1 MIKHLLFL
9 LTLLF
14 IFPALLFSNPADSSK
29 TINNNGIG
37 KNSSIIVPV
46 AFYQEET
53 SVGVGLMGGYYFTR
67 DRVNMVSN
75 IQGMLIYTRK
85 KQVKFSLLPKIYSL
99 NRKYYLSGHLR
110 LSHYP
115 DKFWGVGSETEDWQ
129 EEDFTFREAS
139 FLMQLQRHVT
149 PSFLLGFQAGYE
161 RGEVYEM
168 QTDGAIAL
176 ENPVGTEPYS
186 MPGIGIVGTWDTRD
200 NLFFATRGEF
210 LKISALGSHSSFG
223 STLNNL
229 WVKLDSRIFRE
240 IVPEHIVAGR
250 FLSHLTWGD
259 IPFQKLPSL
268 GGNEVLRG
276 FYQGRY
282 RDQTL
287 FTAIAEYRFP
297 IYWRFR
303 GAVFANAANVG
314 PTVKDFNLLATKM
327 SAGAGLRFRV
337 NDARMHI
344 RFDVGVTPTGRM
356 AIYFSANEAF

>member
-1 MIKHLLFL
+1 MTKYLIFL
-9 LTLLF
+9 LALHLV
-14 IFPALLFSNPADSSK
+14 FPSLLFSNPADTTGTSEK
-29 TINNNGIG
+29 KGIG

-53 SVGVGLMGGYYFTR
+53 SVGFGLMGGYYFTK

-85 KQVKFSLLPKIYSL
+85 RQVKFSLLPKFYSS
-99 NRKYYLSGHLR
+99 NRKYYFSGHIR

-115 DKFWGVGSETEDWQ
+115 DKFWGIGPETEDWQ
-129 EEDFTFREAS
+129 EEDFTFREGS

-149 PSFLLGFQAGYE
+149 PSLLLGLQAGYE

-168 QTDGAIAL
+168 QNDGAIAQ
-176 ENPVGTEPYS
+176 ETPEGTEPYG
-186 MPGIGIVGTWDTRD
+186 MPGIGLVGTWDTRD

-229 WVKLDSRIFRE
+229 WVTLDSRVFRE
-240 IVPEHIVAGR
+240 IRPNHIIAGR

-282 RDQTL
+282 RDQML
-287 FTAIAEYRFP
+287 ITAIAEYRFP

-303 GAVFANAANVG
+303 GAVFANAANIG
-314 PTVKDFNLLATKM
+314 PSVRYLRMSTTKL

-344 RFDVGVTPTGRM
+344 RFDVGVTPAGRM